1 MHKQTVV
8 FAFTENGRQTAGRIV
23 QLLGQQTDEIR
34 CFVPRRLQAEDFEGF
49 ENLVETVGE
58 LFAQTETLIFVGAV
72 GIAVRVVAPYL
83 ESKLTDPAVIVVDE
97 CAQYVIPVL
106 SGHVGGANA
115 YARELAKLLGALPV
129 ITTATDMRDQFSVDT
144 YARQRHLAIVEK
156 DEIKHLSGALLD
168 GEPIGALT
176 PECGFVISPRPVG
189 EPFTHTL
196 HLVPQDLV
204 VGMGCRSHTP
214 PEQLYEFVN
223 QVFEQQEWSLYR
235 IRAVAS
241 IDVKCAEPGLVALAE
256 RLRVPFLTYPAQK
269 LDAQQGTFDGSD
281 FVRRTVGVDNVC
293 ERSALCA
300 AVDEGWLPQN
310 SRFEQY
316 VRLPKQ
322 AKDGMTMAVI
332 GLCEKFY

>member
-49 ENLVETVGE
+49 ENLVETVGA

-168 GEPIGALT
+168 GKPIGALT

-189 EPFTHTL
+189 EPFDHTL

-241 IDVKCAEPGLVALAE
+241 IDVKSAEPGLVALAE

-269 LDAQQGTFDGSD
+269 LDAQQGTFAGSD